1 MIARLAYKQSKAQW
15 RRSDWRALLVSL
27 FLMTSLITLLSLT
40 GDRLQNSL
48 VLRSAEV
55 LGADMIISSSR
66 PLDDEL
72 RKTVADSGL
81 ASTEVT
87 QFSTVVEAGDAIL
100 LSSIR
105 AVSPPYPMRGEIV
118 TQPPL
123 PSSATANERLPSPGN
138 VWVEQSVLD
147 RLGVNVGDTINI
159 GYAPLVIDRL
169 IMSSPDRGSGFRSFN
184 PQVIMRSEDLAATQV
199 ISPGSRV
206 RYRLLLAG
214 DTEAVANLDAA
225 LKPTLKTW
233 QRAFTAQGDQPVS
246 RNAIGNAGQYLKL
259 SALFALLLGGFSI
272 FLSLRRFS
280 ADQQHRTA
288 LLLSLGLSRQQLM
301 QLFGLQLFSGWLIAA
316 IPGMLLGLGL
326 HYGVMNLL
334 SGLLPQPL
342 PSLSMLMLLSS
353 PLLAAAILLVLGLP
367 TLLPLSQIS
376 VMTLLRQDSANNT
389 HTPKWVQLVT
399 PLLLFGLMSLFV
411 ESLLLA
417 ALMTAGLL
425 LIGWLSGYAV
435 QWLIQQLNQ
444 RLKHRI
450 RLFPLLTLRIRQ
462 QRHWHRLQ
470 GGVLTLLLTLMSV
483 LFFARQDLLNDWEQQ
498 LPADTP
504 NNFVINIQPWERD
517 QIDTWLNEH
526 DVSATLYPMIRG
538 RVTTIN
544 GVLPEEILTPEQ
556 QDHNTLNRE
565 LNLTWGTG
573 IPAHNTLE
581 AGEWSSDNNAISIE
595 KSMADELGLVLG
607 DELGFQ
613 VGSDTFTGTITSVR
627 GVEWTSFQP
636 NFYVVFSPGVINDLP
651 ATYITSFR
659 LTPEQKPY
667 SAQLVKAFP
676 TLTLIDVEQLLNQ
689 AQDLINKLSDSASFI
704 MLLTVLSGLLLVVVT
719 LQQDLA
725 KRRFEVAL
733 LRTLGASM
741 QQAQWLDRMEY
752 ILMGFSCGVVAAV
765 MSEALLL
772 GIYWGPLDLPPAWH
786 PWLWISLPLLATVLF
801 ALTGSLIR
809 RGLSLPRSYQLLKS
823 HD

>member
-1 MIARLAYKQSKAQW
+1 MIVRLAYKQSKAQW
-15 RRSDWRALLVSL
+15 RRSDWRALLASL

-48 VLRSAEV
+48 VQRSAEV

-66 PLDDEL
+66 PLDNDV
-72 RKTVADSGL
+72 RKMVADSGL

-105 AVSPPYPMRGEIV
+105 AVTAPYPMRGEII
-118 TQPPL
+118 TAPPL
-123 PSSATANERLPSPGN
+123 DNRAHPSSRLPEPGQ

-147 RLGVNVGDTINI
+147 RLGISLGDTLNI
-159 GYAPLVIDRL
+159 GYAPLIVDRL

-206 RYRLLLAG
+206 SYRLLLAG
-214 DTEAVANLDAA
+214 DNESVATLDAA
-225 LKPTLKTW
+225 LKPVLHSW
-233 QRAFTAQGDQPVS
+233 QQAFTAQGDQPIS

-280 ADQQHRTA
+280 ADQLHRTA
-288 LLLSLGLSRQQLM
+288 LLLSLGLSRKQLM
-301 QLFGLQLFSGWLIAA
+301 QLFGLQLLGGWLMAA
-316 IPGMLLGLGL
+316 VPGMLVGFGL
-326 HYGVMNLL
+326 HYGVMELL
-334 SGLLPQPL
+334 GELLPQPL
-342 PSLSMLMLLSS
+342 PSLSLLMLFSS

-367 TLLPLSQIS
+367 TLLPLSQTS
-376 VMTLLRQDSANNT
+376 VMTLLRQDSSNST
-389 HTPKWVQLVT
+389 QTPTWVQLVT
-399 PLLLFGLMSLFV
+399 PLLLFSLMALFV

-417 ALMTAGLL
+417 ASMTVGLL
-425 LIGWLSGYAV
+425 VIGWLSGYVV

-444 RLKHRI
+444 RLKHRV

-517 QIDTWLNEH
+517 QIDTWFKEH
-526 DVSATLYPMIRG
+526 DVDATLYPMIRG
-538 RVTTIN
+538 RVATIN
-544 GVLPEEILTPEQ
+544 GATPEQILTPEQ

-581 AGEWSSDNNAISIE
+581 AGEWSDDNHALSIE

-636 NFYVVFSPGVINDLP
+636 NFYVIFSPNVIDDLP

-667 SAQLVKAFP
+667 ATALVKAYP

-704 MLLTVLSGLLLVVVT
+704 MLLTVLSGLLLVIVT

-741 QQAQWLDRMEY
+741 KQTQWLDRLEY
-752 ILMGFSCGVVAAV
+752 LLMGFSCGVVAAF

-772 GIYWGPLDLPPAWH
+772 GVYRGPLDLPPMWH
-786 PWLWISLPLLATVLF
+786 PWLWASLPILATVLF